1 MKNYVSIFLTLIFVV
16 LATSFV
22 NAEEELSQW
31 AIQEVTEAINEE
43 IVPSQLRTQY
53 TDNIKRYEYVLLA
66 LELLD
71 SKNDL
76 VKIEKKYPFTDIND
90 HEYKDE
96 ILRAYNAG
104 IVKGYGDGTFKPDN
118 YISREE
124 ISSLLVNLI
133 QRLEQQNIEPT
144 YSYVYSDSAIISTW
158 ARSYIDYLVEQGIIE
173 GTGVDNNNKLI
184 IDPKGSTT
192 REQAIVLLY
201 RLALKS
207 KLANTNDYIE
217 LQLTYEVDADD
228 EGIVKETIVESSK
241 FNEFSKIFGQ
251 DITTAIYEL
260 IEQQKFTVSIM
271 DKDFIQL
278 NYGDIG
284 YITLTHN
291 GYSTKMTVHEKNNN
305 EILVK
310 DFIMFAEILNE
321 DNGVEDAILRDFNM
335 FNENMNHTT
344 NFLLRDSITYKS
356 FASIEG
362 MNDWFHFEISVS
374 IK

>member
-305 EILVK
+305 DILVK
-310 DFIMFAEILNE
+310 
-321 DNGVEDAILRDFNM
+321 
-335 FNENMNHTT
+335 
-344 NFLLRDSITYKS
+344 
-356 FASIEG
+356 
-362 MNDWFHFEISVS
+362 
-374 IK
+374 